1 MAKLT
6 GKEMYE
12 MHFND
17 GLSFTDIADKCGI
30 SKQAVQQDVKRYA
43 LYISGKRGRRFN
55 INTIVYQG
63 IYDYFLDHPQ
73 ETLLSLTKKLKINDQ
88 NGFVNFRRFITG
100 QNDVKVKISLIK
112 KVCDVIC
119 KPFEEVFV
127 ERRTEDV

>member
-17 GLSFTDIADKCGI
+17 GLSFTDIAEKYGM
-30 SKQAVQQDVKRYA
+30 SKQDVQQEVRRYT
-43 LYISGKRGRRFN
+43 LYISGKRGKRFN

-88 NGFVNFRRFITG
+88 NGFANFHRFITG

-112 KVCDVIC
+112 KICDVIG
-119 KPFEEVFV
+119 KPFEEVFI
-127 ERRTEDV
+127 ERRTKDV

>member
-17 GLSFTDIADKCGI
+17 ELSFIDIADQCGM
-30 SKQAVQQDVKRYA
+30 SKQDVQQEVRKYS
-43 LYISGKRGRRFN
+43 LYISGKRGKRFK

-63 IYDYFLDHPQ
+63 IYDYFLDYPQ
-73 ETLLSLTKKLKINDQ
+73 ESLITLTKKLKINDQ

-112 KVCDVIC
+112 KICDVIG
-119 KPFEEVFV
+119 KPFEEVFQ
-127 ERRTEDV
+127 ERRTKDV